1 MPYVRLRFSPAGVE
15 QAIAA
20 AAERFQQHSPFLSQ
34 LDERAE
40 LGCHPFHITLVAGI
54 RCGDER
60 VQRVLEEI
68 VRRWPPASGRF
79 ERWHATSAS
88 LQLIVADAPELHRLT
103 AELVASLRADGIAS
117 GTPWRPPYHVTVGSM
132 RAVDSTLH
140 RQFLDAAEAAFPI
153 TAGSVFTCDA
163 AARLQAGPLHVSQH
177 LRGQPLGSG
186 RVVLP
191 RGRPGGKRRV

>member
-1 MPYVRLRFSPAGVE
+1 MPYVRLRFSPAGAVE
-15 QAIAA
+15 QAIAV

-60 VQRVLEEI
+60 VQRALEGI
-68 VRRWPPASGRF
+68 ARRWPPVSGRF

-103 AELVASLRADGIAS
+103 AELVASL
-117 GTPWRPPYHVTVGSM
+117 
-132 RAVDSTLH
+132 
-140 RQFLDAAEAAFPI
+140 
-153 TAGSVFTCDA
+153 A
-163 AARLQAGPLHVSQH
+163 AAASP
-177 LRGQPLGSG
+177 
-186 RVVLP
+186 
-191 RGRPGGKRRV
+191 